1 MKTAYIPR
9 NDDPEVA
16 QKGEGRVKCKEE
28 GGEVDLVVGSLIE
41 LGDII
46 EKAKTK

>member
-9 NDDPEVA
+9 HDDPEWLKKARVELNVRR
-16 QKGEGRVKCKEE
+16 GEER
-28 GGEVDLVVGSLIE
+28 VDLVVGSLIE